1 MLSFLLD
8 QLEDLPAS
16 PLNLPRANITAPF
29 GLLGTYNR
37 QDVYGFLRNLGFL
50 FANFK

>member
-16 PLNLPRANITAPF
+16 PFNLPLANSTSF